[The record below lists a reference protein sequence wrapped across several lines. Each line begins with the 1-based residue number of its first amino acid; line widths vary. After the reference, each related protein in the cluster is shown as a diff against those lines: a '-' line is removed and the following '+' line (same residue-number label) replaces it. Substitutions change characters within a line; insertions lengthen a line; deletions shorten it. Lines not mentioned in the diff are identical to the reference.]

1 MLRSRWKHVA
11 RRVSRPRT
19 RLRRFQFP
27 SPPPR
32 LAIGKPVKFVRSN
45 ERNLSTAR
53 LSTDERMFPPF
64 FDRLARRRDVTAV
77 WSRSVKLV
85 RLTFN
90 AKSLD
95 IEPVSRIDGT
105 RSCETVSLLASSKR
119 RAAVETREE
128 RAKNHNE
135 EKSKRTETV

>member
-1 MLRSRWKHVA
+1 M
-11 RRVSRPRT
+11 
-19 RLRRFQFP
+19 
-27 SPPPR
+27 
-32 LAIGKPVKFVRSN
+32 
-45 ERNLSTAR
+45 
-53 LSTDERMFPPF
+53 
-64 FDRLARRRDVTAV
+64 TAV

-95 IEPVSRIDGT
+95 IEPVCRIDGT
-105 RSCETVSLLASSKR
+105 RSCETVSLASSKR